1 MSLQQAKKFFDQ
13 LEKDKALRRKIKL
26 GLETLTKIAA
36 NYNVT
41 EEELT
46 EELRKRW
53 KCSAK
58 LRIREEYSEP
68 PGF

>member
-1 MSLQQAKKFFDQ
+1 MSKEHAKEFFDKLENDPALQAKI
-13 LEKDKALRRKIKL
+13 RL
-26 GLETLTKIAA
+26 GLQTLTKIAA
-36 NYNVT
+36 DYDVT

-46 EELRKRW
+46 EELRRRW

-58 LRIREEYSEP
+58 VPIGGGYSEP